1 MGKSCVIDGAVI
13 EYDDTGTGPVVVF
26 VHGVYV
32 TGAIWHRVV
41 DCVGDRARCIIPTWP
56 LGAHQPSR
64 EGVDLG
70 AQAAARRI
78 VGFLEELDLHDVTLV
93 ANDTGGGLVLA
104 ALGDSSLDT
113 SRIGSL
119 VFTNCDSYEHFPPG
133 QFRVLVKLC
142 QLSPRLGS
150 AVLRAL
156 STKPGLSVFL
166 RAVCKHPVTEAE
178 KAAIFGAFLTKSATR
193 RQAADVTASLDP
205 ALTLRAG
212 PAIKTFPGPVILAWA
227 TDDPMFP
234 MAHARRLAADF
245 PNSQLI
251 EIADSLTYV
260 MLDAPGPLA
269 EAISSMVAA
278 S

>member
-1 MGKSCVIDGAVI
+1 MNTKLVVDGAVI
-13 EYDDTGTGPVVVF
+13 DYEDSGTGPAVVF

-41 DCVGDRARCIIPTWP
+41 AAIEGRARCIVPTWP
-56 LGAHQPSR
+56 LGAHEPV
-64 EGVDLG
+64 EDGVDLS
-70 AQAAARRI
+70 AAACARRI
-78 VGFLEELDLHDVTLV
+78 VGFLQALDLRGVTVV

-104 ALGDSSLDT
+104 ALGDPTLDT

-142 QLSPRLGS
+142 QISPRLGGS
-150 AVLRAL
+150 VLRAL

-166 RAVCKHPVTEAE
+166 KAVCKQPVTEAE
-178 KAAIFGAFLTKSATR
+178 KSAIFGAFRTNSATR
-193 RQAADVTASLDP
+193 RQAAAVTASLDP
-205 ALTLRAG
+205 SLTLRAV
-212 PAIKTFPGPVILAWA
+212 PAIKAFSGAVTLAWA
-227 TDDPMFP
+227 TGDPMFP
-234 MAHARRLAADF
+234 LDHARRLADDF

-251 EIADSLTYV
+251 EIPHSLTYV

-269 EAISSMVAA
+269 EAISSMVSA

>member
-1 MGKSCVIDGAVI
+1 MNPTCVVDGAVI
-13 EYDDTGTGPVVVF
+13 DYEDTGAGSVVVF

-32 TGAIWHRVV
+32 SGAIWHRVV
-41 DCVGDRARCIIPTWP
+41 AAIGGSARCIVPTWP
-56 LGAHQPSR
+56 LGAHEPVRS
-64 EGVDLG
+64 GVDLS
-70 AQAAARRI
+70 AAATARRI
-78 VGFLEELDLHDVTLV
+78 IGFLEALDLQGVTLV

-104 ALGDSSLDT
+104 ALGDPALDS

-142 QLSPRLGS
+142 QISPRLGS
-150 AVLRAL
+150 AVLWAL

-166 RAVCKHPVTEAE
+166 KAVCKQPVTDAE
-178 KAAIFGAFLTKSATR
+178 KSAIFGAFLTDSATR
-193 RQAADVTASLDP
+193 RQAAAVTASLDP
-205 ALTLRAG
+205 ALTLRAV
-212 PAIKTFPGPVILAWA
+212 PAIKAFSGPVTLVWA
-227 TDDPMFP
+227 AGDPMFP
-234 MAHARRLAADF
+234 LDHGRRLAADF

-251 EIADSLTYV
+251 EISESLTYV

-269 EAISSMVAA
+269 EAITSMVSA

>member
-1 MGKSCVIDGAVI
+1 MTTTRIVDGAHI
-13 EYDDTGTGPVVVF
+13 DYEDTGAGPVVVF

-41 DCVGDRARCIIPTWP
+41 TAIGDRARCIVPTWP
-56 LGAHQPSR
+56 LGAHEPADS
-64 EGVDLG
+64 GVDLS
-70 AQAAARRI
+70 AAATARRI
-78 VGFLEELDLHDVTLV
+78 VGFVEALDLHGVTLV

-104 ALGDSSLDT
+104 ALGDPTLDT
-113 SRIGSL
+113 SRIGGL

-150 AVLRAL
+150 AVLGAL
-156 STKPGLSVFL
+156 STKPGLNVFL
-166 RAVCKHPVTEAE
+166 RAVCKQPVTEAE
-178 KAAIFGAFLTKSATR
+178 KSAIFGSFLTNSATR
-193 RQAADVTASLDP
+193 RQAAAVTASLDP
-205 ALTLRAG
+205 SLTLRAV
-212 PAIKTFPGPVILAWA
+212 PAIRAFPGAVTLAWA
-227 TDDPMFP
+227 TGDPMFP
-234 MAHARRLAADF
+234 LDHARRLAADF

-260 MLDAPGPLA
+260 MLDAPEPLA
-269 EAISSMVAA
+269 EAISSMVAT

>member
-1 MGKSCVIDGAVI
+1 MNPTCVVDGAVI
-13 EYDDTGTGPVVVF
+13 DYEDTGAGSVVVF

-32 TGAIWHRVV
+32 SGAIWHRVV
-41 DCVGDRARCIIPTWP
+41 AAIGGSARCIVPTWP
-56 LGAHQPSR
+56 LGAHEPVRS
-64 EGVDLG
+64 GVDLS
-70 AQAAARRI
+70 AAATARRI
-78 VGFLEELDLHDVTLV
+78 IGFLEALDLQGVTLV

-104 ALGDSSLDT
+104 ALGDPALDS

-142 QLSPRLGS
+142 QISPRLGS
-150 AVLRAL
+150 AVLGAL

-166 RAVCKHPVTEAE
+166 KAVCKQPVTDAE
-178 KAAIFGAFLTKSATR
+178 KSAIFGAFLTDSATR
-193 RQAADVTASLDP
+193 RQAAAVTASLDP
-205 ALTLRAG
+205 ALTLRAV
-212 PAIKTFPGPVILAWA
+212 PAIKAFSGPVTLVWA
-227 TDDPMFP
+227 AGDPMFP
-234 MAHARRLAADF
+234 LDHGRRLAADF

-251 EIADSLTYV
+251 EISESLTYV

-269 EAISSMVAA
+269 EAITSMVSA